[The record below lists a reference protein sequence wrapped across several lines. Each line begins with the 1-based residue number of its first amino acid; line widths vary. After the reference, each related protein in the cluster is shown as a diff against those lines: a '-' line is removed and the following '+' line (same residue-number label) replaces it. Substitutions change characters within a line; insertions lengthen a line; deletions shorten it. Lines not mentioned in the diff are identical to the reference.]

1 LTAFAC
7 GRSTA
12 LVLDSG
18 YKTTTATPVHDG
30 YVLQKSIV
38 RNAIGGE
45 NLSQLLSQYLANV
58 HKTTVKPR
66 FMFKRKF
73 KVVDGQEVFETIQV
87 PTTSIDPTYTKW
99 SQGQI
104 LDDLKQ

>member
-1 LTAFAC
+1 MLTAFAC

-38 RNAIGGE
+38 RHAIGGE
-45 NLSQLLSQYLANV
+45 NLSQMLASYLENT
-58 HKTTVKPR
+58 HKATVKPR

-73 KVVDGQEVFETIQV
+73 KVVDGQEIFETLPV
-87 PTTSIDPTYTKW
+87 PSVNIDPTYFKW
-99 SQGQI
+99 SQG
-104 LDDLKQ
+104 

>member
-1 LTAFAC
+1 LTAFAG

-38 RNAIGGE
+38 RHQVGGE
-45 NLSQLLSQYLANV
+45 NLSQMLGQYLANT
-58 HKTTVKPR
+58 HKATIRPR
-66 FMFKRKF
+66 FTFKRRF
-73 KVVDGQEVFETIQV
+73 KVVDGTEVFENIEV
-87 PTTSIDPTYTKW
+87 PTTNIDPTYIKW
-99 SQGQI
+99 S
-104 LDDLKQ
+104 